1 MFLCIVWIIIKP
13 FYVSFECSITY
24 VFVVFCISIWILLF
38 SKDFRFQYFLL
49 NIAGLLFLNAGS
61 KKVAILLFVCLFVCL
76 LFAFILHFFNYLWH
90 SPTVK
95 LASHSTAHHFPPFS
109 THFLIHIF
117 RSTFLLKLDSSDQT
131 SSKHCVI
138 MKYFDSLKLSLFFQ
152 TIGTKISAKS

>member
-1 MFLCIVWIIIKP
+1 MFHYLCICCVLYQYLNIIIFKR
-13 FYVSFECSITY
+13 FSFSIFSSEYSRT
-24 VFVVFCISIWILLF
+24 FVPQCWVEKSC
-38 SKDFRFQYFLL
+38 
-49 NIAGLLFLNAGS
+49 NI
-61 KKVAILLFVCLFVCL
+61 VVCLFVCL

>member
-1 MFLCIVWIIIKP
+1 MCHLNVPLPMYLLC
-13 FYVSFECSITY
+13 FVSVFEYYYFSFFKRFSFSI
-24 VFVVFCISIWILLF
+24 F
-38 SKDFRFQYFLL
+38 SSEYSRTCVPKCWVE
-49 NIAGLLFLNAGS
+49 
-61 KKVAILLFVCLFVCL
+61 KVAILLFVCL
-76 LFAFILHFFNYLWH
+76 LFAFILHFSNCLWH

-138 MKYFDSLKLSLFFQ
+138 TKSFESLKLSLSFFKLL
-152 TIGTKISAKS
+152 GPKYPLRANDKSV

>member
-1 MFLCIVWIIIKP
+1 MCHFNVPLPMYLLC
-13 FYVSFECSITY
+13 FVSVFEYYYFSFFKRFSFSIFSSEYSRTC
-24 VFVVFCISIWILLF
+24 VPTCWVEKSCNNVV
-38 SKDFRFQYFLL
+38 
-49 NIAGLLFLNAGS
+49 G
-61 KKVAILLFVCLFVCL
+61 LFVCL
-76 LFAFILHFFNYLWH
+76 LFAFILHFSNCLWH